1 MHVQNKLKAG
11 VLKAGAAASAALAL
25 TSTSA
30 MAAGSDTGVEAGF
43 FAMATDLSTILG
55 GAGGYLVLIISVAIA
70 AITLAVTGRWTNV
83 AVALGVS
90 MFLGYGV
97 TTLTSLGGV
106 TASTDLLA
114 QTSIDATASQATTL

>member
-43 FAMATDLSTILG
+43 FAMAADLSTILG
-55 GAGGYLVLIISVAIA
+55 GAGGYLVLILSVAIA

-114 QTSIDATASQATTL
+114 QTSIDGTASQATTL